1 VAKSRALGWP
11 LTPNATACAQFW
23 LNAASA
29 RLDEASEPM
38 THDFR
43 ASVRVLGYSPS
54 QAAVAAG
61 IALRTAYRILSG
73 EQEPHLSMT
82 LAIARHEHLVRVGCE
97 ERVPAPKRGRPKGS

>member
-1 VAKSRALGWP
+1 M
-11 LTPNATACAQFW
+11 N
-23 LNAASA
+23 
-29 RLDEASEPM
+29 
-38 THDFR
+38 HDFR

-82 LAIARHEHLVRVGCE
+82 LAIAT
-97 ERVPAPKRGRPKGS
+97 A

>member
-1 VAKSRALGWP
+1 M
-11 LTPNATACAQFW
+11 TP
-23 LNAASA
+23 
-29 RLDEASEPM
+29 
-38 THDFR
+38 DFR

-97 ERVPAPKRGRPKGS
+97 QRVPAPKRGRPKGS

>member
-1 VAKSRALGWP
+1 MS
-11 LTPNATACAQFW
+11 
-23 LNAASA
+23 
-29 RLDEASEPM
+29 
-38 THDFR
+38 HDFR
-43 ASVRVLGYSPS
+43 ASVRVLGYGPS

-97 ERVPAPKRGRPKGS
+97 QRVPAPKRGRPKGS

>member
-1 VAKSRALGWP
+1 
-11 LTPNATACAQFW
+11 
-23 LNAASA
+23 
-29 RLDEASEPM
+29 M

-97 ERVPAPKRGRPKGS
+97 QTGASTEARAAEGVVIMRPPMRRSRG